1 MPCLAPSHLLAFLL
15 DFSHLEQNCSQCGP
29 GFKCLFFTSSLKDLK
44 QVTSSLVHSGASTMR
59 SAGESTIEKMMH
71 TNDSLPASTF
81 STQDRPQGFKVNKE
95 AALSASA
102 KPGRPGKFPSSSFLL
117 LELAVTPNPQD
128 WFYETQEHPGALQP
142 SRFSQKE
149 CPQGCCSQHRSLQGW
164 L

>member
-1 MPCLAPSHLLAFLL
+1 MSVLYFLTK
-15 DFSHLEQNCSQCGP
+15 GP
-29 GFKCLFFTSSLKDLK
+29 LTK
-44 QVTSSLVHSGASTMR
+44 VTSSLLHSGASTMR

-128 WFYETQEHPGALQP
+128 WFYETQEPPWCPATQEVFSERVPPGVLFTTQ
-142 SRFSQKE
+142 
-149 CPQGCCSQHRSLQGW
+149 SLQGW